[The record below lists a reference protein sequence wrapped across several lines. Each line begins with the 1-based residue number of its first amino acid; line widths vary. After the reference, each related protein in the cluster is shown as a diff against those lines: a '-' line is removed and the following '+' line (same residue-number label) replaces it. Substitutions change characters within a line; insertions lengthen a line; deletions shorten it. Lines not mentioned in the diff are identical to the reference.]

1 MHLSF
6 KCSTCAFGCDLLP
19 DDPRLDLL
27 GLAMS
32 CPSEGCAGRLGL
44 SPTPTGNLM
53 SAASLFGAV
62 RGFGTPE
69 EQECSAKKL
78 VGVLRGAR
86 IADVV
91 LEQSGTD
98 QNRSWIRTIV
108 LDNGRTLHLGASRQ
122 GALIYKVTGGP
133 DGQ

>member
-1 MHLSF
+1 MRLSF
-6 KCSTCAFGCDLLP
+6 KCSKCSFGCDLLP

-27 GLAMS
+27 ALAMT
-32 CPSEGCAGRLGL
+32 CPTEGCAGRLAL
-44 SPTPTGNLM
+44 TPEPTNNLM
-53 SAASLFGAV
+53 SAAALFGAV

-78 VGVLRGAR
+78 VGAMRGAR

-91 LEQSGTD
+91 LEQSTTD
-98 QNRSWIRTIV
+98 QNRSWIRMIV

-122 GALIYKVTGGP
+122 GALVYKVTGGP
-133 DGQ
+133 DGK